1 MYPEIY
7 RDINKVI
14 KSVTSSVDKTP
25 TFVPITSIVS
35 RMKDGDRILDVQ
47 DKSIIPRDMAEQM
60 VREGA
65 DGGVLDDQKV

>member
-1 MYPEIY
+1 M
-7 RDINKVI
+7 
-14 KSVTSSVDKTP
+14 TSSVDKTP

-65 DGGVLDDQKV
+65 DSGVLDDKKV